1 MDCPQATC
9 GHFYVKGKD
18 VSKGNLLPVAYIG
31 QADAW
36 HDHIYGTGLYFSKGQ
51 TRMVEHLTAKK
62 LLKHIDL
69 FAEGEVKGAEKKETA
84 DLIQKAEKTLQEEQN
99 QVSELFDVYTTLDQM
114 DKASLQKFIKDNF
127 NQDVDGRSSEL
138 NLREKAKQLIDQ
150 FGLPQ

>member
-69 FAEGEVKGAEKKETA
+69 FAEGEAKGAEKQETA
-84 DLIQKAEKTLQEEQN
+84 KLTQQAEQAQKDEEAQLD
-99 QVSELFDVYTTLDQM
+99 ELFDVYTNLDQM

-127 NQDVDGRSSEL
+127 NQDVDGRLSEMKV
-138 NLREKAKQLIDQ
+138 REQAKMLVDQ